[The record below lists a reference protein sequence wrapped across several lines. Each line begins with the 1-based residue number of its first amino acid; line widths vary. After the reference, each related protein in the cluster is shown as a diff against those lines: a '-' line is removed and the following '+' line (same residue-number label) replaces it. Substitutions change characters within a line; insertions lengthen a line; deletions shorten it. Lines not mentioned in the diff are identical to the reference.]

1 MALPVSAISQACKSV
16 RDFVSDGLESN
27 GEKLHVL
34 IGTPAEAAPGTSDSD
49 HRVNLFFHRISPAGF
64 GSHTGPGD
72 PWLVRLHCLITAF
85 ATTANNISA
94 GENDLRLIGEV
105 VRLFH
110 ETPVLAPIV
119 VNGETVRLQVV
130 FQPLSLDEINHL
142 WSTQGDVAYRPS
154 VLYEMALA
162 PVVPSERT
170 VDAGRVAAVGHE
182 VRATM
187 DARQAPFGGIVE
199 IPPVLASK
207 IDIKCGDW
215 APRMCFLRDGVC
227 EQSLVFEVGS
237 NALNDF
243 QPTVWIA
250 GKTDETVELRWEIWD
265 RTEGW
270 RAGPKE
276 VEEPN
281 PFSERIDPE
290 KPPSEDD
297 LVKLPTVTLP
307 FDDHAGQ
314 AVLYA
319 SRTYRLAGDSRDRV
333 VRSNPLLITLFEG
346 EHA

>member
-1 MALPVSAISQACKSV
+1 M
-16 RDFVSDGLESN
+16 
-27 GEKLHVL
+27 
-34 IGTPAEAAPGTSDSD
+34 GTPAEAAPGASNND

-110 ETPVLAPIV
+110 ETSVLPLID
-119 VNGETVRLQVV
+119 VNGVKVRLQVV

-142 WSTQGDVAYRPS
+142 WSTQGEVAYRPS

-170 VDAGRVAAVGHE
+170 VDASRTAALGHK

-187 DARQAPFGGIVE
+187 DAEYAPFDGSIE
-199 IPPVLASK
+199 IPPVLASTPN
-207 IDIKCGDW
+207 IRRRDW
-215 APRMCFLRDGVC
+215 APRICFLHNGVC

-237 NALNDF
+237 NELNDF
-243 QPTVWIA
+243 IPKVWIA
-250 GKTDETVELRWEIWD
+250 GKTDETVELHWEIWD
-265 RTEGW
+265 KVQGW
-270 RAGPKE
+270 RASPKE
-276 VEEPN
+276 AEEPN

-290 KPPSEDD
+290 QPPSEGE
-297 LVKLPTVTLP
+297 LVNLPTVTLP
-307 FDDHAGQ
+307 FNDQAGQ

-319 SRTYRLAGDSRDRV
+319 SRTYRLTGDSRDRV
-333 VRSNPLLITLFEG
+333 VRSNPLFITLFEG
-346 EHA
+346 EQT

>member
-16 RDFVSDGLESN
+16 RDLVSDRLESN
-27 GEKLHVL
+27 GEGLHVL
-34 IGTPAEAAPGTSDSD
+34 MGTPAEAAPSSSTSD
-49 HRVNLFFHRISPAGF
+49 HTVNLFFHRISPAGF
-64 GSHTGPGD
+64 GSHAGPGD

-85 ATTANNISA
+85 ATAGNNISA

-110 ETPVLAPIV
+110 ETPVLAPIDV
-119 VNGETVRLQVV
+119 DGETVRLQVV

-162 PVVPSERT
+162 PVVPAERT

-187 DARQAPFGGIVE
+187 AARHVPFGGIVE
-199 IPPVLASK
+199 ISRVLAANV
-207 IDIKCGDW
+207 DVDRTDW
-215 APRMCFLRDGVC
+215 APRICFLHDGVC
-227 EQSLVFEVGS
+227 EQSVVFEMGS
-237 NALNDF
+237 DALNDF
-243 QPTVWIA
+243 EPKVWIA
-250 GKTDETVELRWEIWD
+250 GKTDETVELHWEIWD
-265 RTEGW
+265 NVDGW
-270 RAGPKE
+270 RVGPME
-276 VEEPN
+276 GVEPN
-281 PFSERIDPE
+281 PFSEKIDPE

-297 LVKLPTVTLP
+297 LLNLPTVTLP

-319 SRTYRLAGDSRDRV
+319 SRTYRLVGDSRDRV
-333 VRSNPLLITLFEG
+333 VRSNPLLITLFTG
-346 EHA
+346 EPV